1 MPHPPAKP
9 PETENLWRRFRDLG
23 IGAVLFA
30 ALVQHYFEKIMN
42 AAESLLKRV
51 YKSWKASRDAAKKA
65 KKSVQRVSAS
75 VKTAWN
81 TLEDKRKWWRRR

>member
-1 MPHPPAKP
+1 
-9 PETENLWRRFRDLG
+9 
-23 IGAVLFA
+23 
-30 ALVQHYFEKIMN
+30 MN